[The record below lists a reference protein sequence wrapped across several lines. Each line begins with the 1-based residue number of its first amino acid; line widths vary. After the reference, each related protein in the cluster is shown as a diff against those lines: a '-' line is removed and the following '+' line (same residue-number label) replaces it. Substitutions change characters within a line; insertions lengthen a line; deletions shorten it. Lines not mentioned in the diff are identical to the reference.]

1 MKIESLYDNSLIL
14 NINTHLYCFSE
25 IEEGDSNNLEVG
37 LVSNANNKKE
47 LEELTNTS
55 PKEGVDIEIED
66 E

>member
-1 MKIESLYDNSLIL
+1 MKIERLYDSSLIL
-14 NINTHLYCFSE
+14 NINTHLYCLSE
-25 IEEGDSNNLEVG
+25 IEEGDSKNLEVG